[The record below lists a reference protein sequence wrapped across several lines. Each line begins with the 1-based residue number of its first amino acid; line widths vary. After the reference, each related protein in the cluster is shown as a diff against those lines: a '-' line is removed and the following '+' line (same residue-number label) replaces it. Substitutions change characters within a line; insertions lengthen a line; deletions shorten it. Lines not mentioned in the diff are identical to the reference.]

1 MAYKVGIGQDS
12 HRFTNDPQKKC
23 ILGGVEIF
31 GEQGFDADSDG
42 DIIFHSLCNAI
53 TSVTHV
59 PILGDK
65 AIKLCHEEKIVD
77 SQIYLDEALK
87 TLKDFTISHVA
98 ITLEGK
104 RPRLQAMMMKI
115 RENVAKSLGIPVDDV
130 GITIT
135 SGNGLT
141 RFSEGLGM
149 QAISVVTFCKTSK
162 LQK

>member
-1 MAYKVGIGQDS
+1 MYKVGIGQDS

-23 ILGGVEIF
+23 ILGGIEIE
-31 GEQGFDADSDG
+31 GHLGFDADSDG

-65 AIKLCHEEKIVD
+65 AIRLCHDEKILD
-77 SQIYLDEALK
+77 SQIYLQEALK
-87 TLKDFTISHVA
+87 TLTPWHITHVA

-104 RPRLQAMMMKI
+104 TPRLQKIIEKI
-115 RENVAKSLGIPVDDV
+115 RLNIARLLQISYDDV

-141 RFSEGLGM
+141 RFSDGMGM
-149 QAISVVTFCKTSK
+149 QAIAIITLMKN
-162 LQK
+162 Q